1 MSWKYRK
8 STVNTLNLRK
18 YPRFEITT
26 VKDQELSGGIEPL
39 QNGKALSK
47 V

>member
-1 MSWKYRK
+1 MSDLFAFKKRK
-8 STVNTLNLRK
+8 FRVNTLNLRK

-39 QNGKALSK
+39 
-47 V
+47 